1 MASSKGTILVTGA
14 NGGLGCSIVSR
25 IISTPE
31 LALYHGIYV
40 VRNATQASALDSVL
54 NLKKRLCLGLFRRK
68 YLSLLP
74 LVFESWVE
82 GKGKVDPE
90 IKQALQEDDAIIGV
104 PILALAKWDTASS
117 LRDSRLGFVRGTVP
131 RSVENAFRAI
141 AIDERGDGAS
151 NRCYGRVKRIPLP
164 HELSSV
170 FLQATTIEE
179 VSNVSFESGALL
191 QSIVLILPRSLPTEK
206 LSTGQPARY
215 EGLLRS
221 KSQVNHPPS
230 WWSIPDKLS
239 FGMFRG
245 DRDRCVGEVV
255 GSDRG
260 LGNDI

>member
-1 MASSKGTILVTGA
+1 
-14 NGGLGCSIVSR
+14 
-25 IISTPE
+25 
-31 LALYHGIYV
+31 
-40 VRNATQASALDSVL
+40 
-54 NLKKRLCLGLFRRK
+54 
-68 YLSLLP
+68 LLP

-131 RSVENAFRAI
+131 RSVENAFRAT
-141 AIDERGDGAS
+141 AIDERRWSFQPMLWTRQANSTTTRVEQCLFAGHHGDIGGG
-151 NRCYGRVKRIPLP
+151 NVDIG
-164 HELSSV
+164 LSTIVLLWMMS
-170 FLQATTIEE
+170 QIEE

-221 KSQVNHPPS
+221 KSKATLDGH
-230 WWSIPDKLS
+230 
-239 FGMFRG
+239 
-245 DRDRCVGEVV
+245 
-255 GSDRG
+255 
-260 LGNDI
+260 